1 MEDIMWLRKNIFSFS
16 IFATLSLGFIVSAD
30 AADPCDRA
38 CLESYIDKVISAMIA
53 HNPNQLMLARDV
65 RYTENGIELRLGD
78 GMWATL
84 SARGKYNLYVSDPES
99 GQAGFYGTVS
109 ENGGMNYIALRV
121 KVFEALISEIE
132 IIVVRPSGMM
142 ITSDQT
148 PSPSTGQVMDQK
160 SPRSQFLQTVS
171 TAERMSR
178 AHMVEIANSYFMG
191 LANQTGKFTAPFA
204 KTCERWENGIHTT
217 NQKPNPKIPKGE
229 LDILCMSCEEQQKS
243 GWFAFVTD
251 IRNRRFP
258 VVDIERGLVLSFGFF
273 DHNAAFRQYPLPDG
287 KMTPNILTYPQTIE
301 ISELFQIRD
310 EKIDQIEA
318 VINSVPYRMKSE
330 VWDK

>member
-1 MEDIMWLRKNIFSFS
+1 MLKRKNIFAVILYTILLFCCT
-16 IFATLSLGFIVSAD
+16 IPAY

-38 CLESYIDKVISAMIA
+38 CLEGYVDKVLSAMIT
-53 HNPNQLMLARDV
+53 HNPNQLMLAGDV
-65 RYTENGIELRLGD
+65 RYTENGVELRLGD
-78 GMWATL
+78 GMWGTL
-84 SARGKYNLYVSDPES
+84 SARGKYNLYVSDPET

-109 ENGGMNYIALRV
+109 ENGGMNYIALRIR
-121 KVFEALISEIE
+121 VFEALINEIE
-132 IIVVRPSGMM
+132 LIVVRPNGMN
-142 ITSDQT
+142 ITSDQ
-148 PSPSTGQVMDQK
+148 PAPPSTGQVMDQK
-160 SPRSQFLQTVS
+160 SPRPQFLQTVP
-171 TAERMSR
+171 AAQRMTR
-178 AHMVEIANSYFMG
+178 EQLINTANSYFTG

-204 KTCERWENGIHTT
+204 KTCERWENGMHTT

-251 IRNRRFP
+251 IRDRRFP

-273 DHNAAFRQYPLPDG
+273 DHSAAFRQYPLPG
-287 KMTPNILTYPQTIE
+287 GRMTPNVTTYPQTIE

-310 EKIDQIEA
+310 GKIDQIEA